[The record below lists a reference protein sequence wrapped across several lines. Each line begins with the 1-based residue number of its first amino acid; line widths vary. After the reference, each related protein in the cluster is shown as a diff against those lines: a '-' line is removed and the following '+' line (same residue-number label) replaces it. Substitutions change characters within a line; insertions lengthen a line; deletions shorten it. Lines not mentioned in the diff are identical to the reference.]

1 MKNIF
6 TLCALIICT
15 PFFSQVNY
23 TDVDPDVVL
32 QSVTSDSYAVD
43 FNGDLVMDVIIYE
56 TQLDTNLS
64 GFPITFTGAALS
76 PLYNNEV
83 IGKVLT
89 LGTETILTVDTISSG
104 QIVDGSSSYVNTTT
118 PSVFP
123 GIGLRVLS
131 SGAFSTTIGEFE
143 GDIDGYFGVKFD
155 ISGNTHYGWVRISP
169 SVDGTTCIVKDYAYE
184 STSGTGILG
193 GDMGSGFVGFN
204 SSQTNTL
211 KIDLLQNN
219 NEFSI
224 SGGTGVVYIS
234 VFNLLGENVVNK
246 IIENNNSF
254 NLEQLNSGIYL
265 INIKA
270 GNQHNCKKIYID

>member
-6 TLCALIICT
+6 TLYALIISI
-15 PFFSQVNY
+15 PFFSQVIY
-23 TDVDPDVVL
+23 TDVNPDQVL

-43 FNGDLVMDVIIYE
+43 FNSDLVIDVIIYE
-56 TQLDTNLS
+56 TQLDTILS
-64 GFPITFTGAALS
+64 GFPITFIGAALS
-76 PLYNNEV
+76 PLYSNEV
-83 IGKVLT
+83 VGKVLT

-104 QIVDGSSSYVNTTT
+104 QMVDGSSSYVNTTT

-143 GDIDGYFGVKFD
+143 GDADGYIGMKFD
-155 ISGNTHYGWVRISP
+155 ISGNTHYGWIRVTP
-169 SVDGTTCIVKDYAYE
+169 SSDGTTCTVKDFAYE
-184 STSGTGILG
+184 STSGTGILA
-193 GDMGSGFVGFN
+193 GDMGSGFVGIN
-204 SSQTNTL
+204 TTQTN
-211 KIDLLQNN
+211 ISDIQLLQFN
-219 NEFSI
+219 NEFTI
-224 SGGTGVVYIS
+224 QGATGIVYIS

-254 NLEQLNSGIYL
+254 NLEKLNSGIYL